1 MNGAWV
7 PVLIVA
13 LVMFMIVMKSR
24 YRYLERQ
31 QSGETPQER
40 AENARLK
47 EEVAQL
53 KERLHVLERIAVDK
67 ENSLARDIEQ
77 LRDR

>member
-1 MNGAWV
+1 MNGGWI

-24 YRYLERQ
+24 YRYLQHKGSADRPEERIISAQ
-31 QSGETPQER
+31 LR
-40 AENARLK
+40 D
-47 EEVAQL
+47 EVTQL
-53 KERLHVLERIAVDK
+53 KERIKVLERIAVEK
-67 ENSLARDIEQ
+67 EDTLTREIDN

>member
-1 MNGAWV
+1 MSGAWI

-24 YRYLERQ
+24 YRYLEGQRPT
-31 QSGETPQER
+31 ETPQER
-40 AENARLK
+40 AENVRLQ
-47 EEVAQL
+47 EEVRQL
-53 KERLHVLERIAVDK
+53 KERVHVLERIAVEK
-67 ENSLARDIEQ
+67 ENTLSRDIDQ